1 MFFPVPIPLRANQS
15 VHSLFADNI
24 VTVRCGLQRSKIIL
38 KKFLCFRGF
47 IKIFLTFTPLLRLEI
62 GICRTNMK
70 KILITLVAALT
81 VLTPIQCASRKKT
94 VDSGKIVALVNGLQA
109 ESDAAGGAG
118 ERDRVRLPGIK
129 IVSDNHLDIVSIGGV
144 GLSLAKWAVRH
155 DDDVDVAALAAIDG
169 VRRLMIVSYED
180 CPAQLKSRFDRKIQN
195 TLDGCDLLMEAKGD
209 GDSMSIFGDLSA
221 DGSRIGDIVM
231 YSPTGSALI
240 CIFGTISADAL
251 GTLAASVE

>member
-1 MFFPVPIPLRANQS
+1 MFS
-15 VHSLFADNI
+15 VFNSE
-24 VTVRCGLQRSKIIL
+24 
-38 KKFLCFRGF
+38 KK
-47 IKIFLTFTPLLRLEI
+47 KQE
-62 GICRTNMK
+62 MK
-70 KILITLVAALT
+70 KILFVIVAAVT
-81 VLTPIQCASRKKT
+81 VLAPSQAAGRKKT

-129 IVSDNHLDIVSIGGV
+129 VVSDNHLDIVSIGGV

-180 CPAQLKSRFDRKIQN
+180 CPAPLKSRFDRKIRN
-195 TLDGCDLLMEAKGD
+195 TLDGCELLMEAKGD
-209 GDSMSIFGDLSA
+209 GSDMSIFGDLSA

-231 YSPTGSALI
+231 YSPSESALI
-240 CIFGTISADAL
+240 CIFGSISADAL
-251 GTLAASVE
+251 GAVAASVE